1 MVVADFTV
9 NEKFAQSFSGSI
21 EKRFPL
27 IKKSVPIAAATALK
41 LFVDL
46 GLALKVDG
54 EFGADVSLTQQFRV
68 VGHASV
74 SNGNSD
80 DNISPSLDFKWI
92 DASVDEVKAAGKAS
106 LSVGTYGQIGVA
118 ALCKDLANINVD
130 VDAGWRFS
138 INAETDVR
146 DIVDSHKSTAFYES
160 MSRHDAFKIDYYRD
174 ITLNASAFA
183 DKLNKSIDLHNLTI
197 PLIQKSLL
205 PRFSNVT
212 AARREDRMAVEAS
225 ARCTPGIIA
234 AEPGFVAIKKS
245 KNNVIDGTWVSPTK
259 GNKNGDIVSA
269 SMSYVPFGN
278 EYEIYPTLRA
288 FNHDILASS
297 DCSVDSIDTSIFE
310 AKILDSFFLV
320 DSKYEG
326 KDRFLN
332 WSLNY
337 TAHKEEF
344 YTDNY
349 KLKVEANI
357 TPVDT
362 TGMNLGYNVEFGYF
376 STTYWFDNQKDFD
389 EFIKGEKTYYDFSS
403 TWLPHADDDDTMY
416 AFHPLAHDLSY
427 SE

>member
-1 MVVADFTV
+1 M
-9 NEKFAQSFSGSI
+9 
-21 EKRFPL
+21 
-27 IKKSVPIAAATALK
+27 
-41 LFVDL
+41 
-46 GLALKVDG
+46 DG

-278 EYEIYPTLRA
+278 EYEIYPTLRG
-288 FNHDILASS
+288 FQS
-297 DCSVDSIDTSIFE
+297 
-310 AKILDSFFLV
+310 
-320 DSKYEG
+320 
-326 KDRFLN
+326 
-332 WSLNY
+332 
-337 TAHKEEF
+337 
-344 YTDNY
+344 
-349 KLKVEANI
+349 
-357 TPVDT
+357 
-362 TGMNLGYNVEFGYF
+362 
-376 STTYWFDNQKDFD
+376 
-389 EFIKGEKTYYDFSS
+389 
-403 TWLPHADDDDTMY
+403 
-416 AFHPLAHDLSY
+416 
-427 SE
+427 